1 MFKQKNI
8 IFLFLSGLFF
18 FLLLLIP
25 DLRIS
30 SDTKT
35 YTRVAN
41 SIISFSSLFS
51 PTVLEEPQYFMTYI
65 IFKLILVFDNFE
77 LIFKLINFFSFLIII
92 IFSNKILSYY
102 KIKLENNI
110 DYLFF
115 LLLFFFNFEIIQWT
129 YYGLTDLILVAL
141 ILMAVYY
148 FLNGN
153 YFITF
158 LIFIFSI
165 SIKPQSIFI
174 LFIVSFIFINRLN
187 LKKYLFF
194 YLYFLFYILILLST
208 VLINNFGENVIFL
221 STFAKYINWIFLR
234 NLFEGVIIHDRI
246 FIEFENTLSI
256 IKIYFLRFI
265 NLYSLYFDEF
275 SLKHKLYKICYFVM
289 LYLPIIFFIFKEK
302 FINKK
307 FIEFSVGCII
317 IVSLFFI
324 LTIIDYDLRYR
335 IYLYPF
341 LIMLSSYCFKKI
353 HHAIK

>member
-1 MFKQKNI
+1 M
-8 IFLFLSGLFF
+8 
-18 FLLLLIP
+18 
-25 DLRIS
+25 
-30 SDTKT
+30 
-35 YTRVAN
+35 
-41 SIISFSSLFS
+41 
-51 PTVLEEPQYFMTYI
+51 
-65 IFKLILVFDNFE
+65 
-77 LIFKLINFFSFLIII
+77 
-92 IFSNKILSYY
+92 
-102 KIKLENNI
+102 
-110 DYLFF
+110 
-115 LLLFFFNFEIIQWT
+115 
-129 YYGLTDLILVAL
+129 
-141 ILMAVYY
+141 
-148 FLNGN
+148 
-153 YFITF
+153 
-158 LIFIFSI
+158 
-165 SIKPQSIFI
+165 
-174 LFIVSFIFINRLN
+174 
-187 LKKYLFF
+187 
-194 YLYFLFYILILLST
+194 LST